1 MAYSLDLRIRA
12 VEAYEQKSGTREQ
25 VSKLFQIGVAT
36 LNRWI
41 HRYRHSGT
49 AERLPCSGGKNPRI
63 GTIGEIILL
72 DILDGRPDATLREI
86 AGKYGIVTRMLL
98 SKSVIHDTLE
108 RLGITRKKKQFSTMN
123 KKLNGFKNYERTLP
137 MT

>member
-12 VEAYEQKSGTREQ
+12 VEAYEQKSGTMEQ

-41 HRYRHSGT
+41 HRYRYSGT
-49 AERLPCSGGKNPRI
+49 VERLPCSGGKNPRI
-63 GTIGEIILL
+63 GKIGEIILL
-72 DILDGRPDATLREI
+72 NILDECPDATLREI
-86 AGKYGIVTRMLL
+86 ADKYGKATRISLG
-98 SKSVIHDTLE
+98 KSVIHDTLE
-108 RLGITRKKKQFSTMN
+108 RLGITRKKKQFSTRN

-137 MT
+137 VA

>member
-1 MAYSLDLRIRA
+1 
-12 VEAYEQKSGTREQ
+12 V
-25 VSKLFQIGVAT
+25 
-36 LNRWI
+36 
-41 HRYRHSGT
+41 
-49 AERLPCSGGKNPRI
+49 ERLPCSGGKNPRI

>member
-49 AERLPCSGGKNPRI
+49 VERLPCSGGKNPRI

-108 RLGITRKKKQFSTMN
+108 RLGITRKNKQFSTMN